1 MLKFS
6 KQIILIAI
14 ILFAIPVFSQNKK
27 ALQGKREQIEK
38 DIKYTNKLLEKTKKN
53 KEKSLAYLSV
63 LSKQLKNRE
72 ELLQMLNIEIRFIEK
87 QIGKTTIKIAENQII
102 IEEKKKELIKLE
114 QEYTKMIYYAYKNKH
129 SFDNWVFIF
138 SSKSFN
144 QAYKR
149 LKYLKQYAQHRKIQA
164 EIITS
169 TKEELTQEIVDLEN
183 QKINLQKDKEN
194 KKALIASKKMEV
206 KELERQKRDKKRLI
220 KKLKES
226 ESHFKKELQ
235 KQQHVAKELDEKIRK
250 IIEEEI
256 KKVRAKEKKG
266 NKKGFALTPEAKA
279 LSDNFLENKGELPWP
294 LDKGIIVQGFGKQQH
309 EVFKN
314 IETYNNGIDIVTD
327 KGTKVRAVFDGK
339 VSRIFLIK
347 GEGKVILINH
357 GEYFSVYSGL
367 TQLSV
372 QMGEK
377 VYSKQEIGVVM
388 TDENKQ
394 KTHLHFEIWKNYE
407 KQNPSH
413 WLYKA
418 H

>member
-1 MLKFS
+1 M
-6 KQIILIAI
+6 
-14 ILFAIPVFSQNKK
+14 
-27 ALQGKREQIEK
+27 
-38 DIKYTNKLLEKTKKN
+38 
-53 KEKSLAYLSV
+53 
-63 LSKQLKNRE
+63 
-72 ELLQMLNIEIRFIEK
+72 
-87 QIGKTTIKIAENQII
+87 
-102 IEEKKKELIKLE
+102 
-114 QEYTKMIYYAYKNKH
+114 
-129 SFDNWVFIF
+129 
-138 SSKSFN
+138 
-144 QAYKR
+144 
-149 LKYLKQYAQHRKIQA
+149 
-164 EIITS
+164 
-169 TKEELTQEIVDLEN
+169 
-183 QKINLQKDKEN
+183 
-194 KKALIASKKMEV
+194 
-206 KELERQKRDKKRLI
+206 
-220 KKLKES
+220 
-226 ESHFKKELQ
+226 
-235 KQQHVAKELDEKIRK
+235 
-250 IIEEEI
+250 
-256 KKVRAKEKKG
+256 
-266 NKKGFALTPEAKA
+266 
-279 LSDNFLENKGELPWP
+279 
-294 LDKGIIVQGFGKQQH
+294 

-339 VSRIFLIK
+339 VARIFLIK

>member
-27 ALQGKREQIEK
+27 ALQEKREQIEK

-53 KEKSLAYLSV
+53 KEKSLAYLRV

-72 ELLQMLNIEIRFIEK
+72 ELLQMLNIEIRLIEK
-87 QIGKTTIKIAENQII
+87 QIGETTIKIAENQTT

-129 SFDNWVFIF
+129 SLDNWSFIF
-138 SSKSFN
+138 SSKNFN

-194 KKALIASKKMEV
+194 KKVLIASKKLEV

-235 KQQHVAKELDEKIRK
+235 KQQYVAKELDEKIRK

-309 EVFKN
+309 EIFKN
-314 IETYNNGIDIVTD
+314 IEIYNNGIDIATD
-327 KGTKVRAVFDGK
+327 KGEKVRAVFDGK

-367 TQLSV
+367 KEVSV
-372 QMGEK
+372 QTDES
-377 VYSKQEIGVVM
+377 VFAKQKIGVIM
-388 TDENKQ
+388 TNKDKQ
-394 KTHLHFEIWKNYE
+394 KTHLHFEIWKGYE
-407 KQNPSH
+407 KQNPSQ
-413 WLYKA
+413 WLLEA

>member
-129 SFDNWVFIF
+129 SLDNWGFIF
-138 SSKSFN
+138 SSKNFN

-169 TKEELTQEIVDLEN
+169 TKEELTQEIVDLGN
-183 QKINLQKDKEN
+183 QKINLQKEKEN
-194 KKALIASKKMEV
+194 KKGLIASKKMEV

-256 KKVRAKEKKG
+256 KKVRTKEKKG

-314 IETYNNGIDIVTD
+314 IETYNNGIDIATD
-327 KGTKVRAVFDGK
+327 KGV
-339 VSRIFLIK
+339 
-347 GEGKVILINH
+347 
-357 GEYFSVYSGL
+357 
-367 TQLSV
+367 
-372 QMGEK
+372 
-377 VYSKQEIGVVM
+377 
-388 TDENKQ
+388 
-394 KTHLHFEIWKNYE
+394 
-407 KQNPSH
+407 
-413 WLYKA
+413 
-418 H
+418 

>member
-1 MLKFS
+1 MLRFS

-27 ALQGKREQIEK
+27 SLQEKKEQIEK

-53 KEKSLAYLSV
+53 KEKSLAYLRV

-72 ELLQMLNIEIRFIEK
+72 ELLQMLNIEIRLIEK
-87 QIGKTTIKIAENQII
+87 QIRKTTIKIAENQTT

-164 EIITS
+164 ERITS

-194 KKALIASKKMEV
+194 KKALIVSKKMEV
-206 KELERQKRDKKRLI
+206 KELENQKRDKKTLI
-220 KKLKES
+220 KKLKKS

-235 KQQHVAKELDEKIRK
+235 KQQYVAKELDEKIRK

-266 NKKGFALTPEAKA
+266 NKKGFALTPEAKE

-327 KGTKVRAVFDGK
+327 KGAKVRAVFDGK

>member
-6 KQIILIAI
+6 KQIVFIAI
-14 ILFAIPVFSQNKK
+14 VLFAMPVFSQNKK
-27 ALQGKREQIEK
+27 ALQEKREQIEK
-38 DIKYTNKLLEKTKKN
+38 DIKYTNKLLKKTKKN
-53 KEKSLAYLSV
+53 KEKSLAYLKV
-63 LSKQLKNRE
+63 LSTQLKNRE
-72 ELLQMLNIEIRFIEK
+72 ELLQMLNIEISFIEK
-87 QIGKTTIKIAENQII
+87 QIGETTIKIVENRKI
-102 IEEKKKELIKLE
+102 IEEKRKELIKLK
-114 QEYTKMIYYAYKNKH
+114 QDYAKMIYYTYKNKH
-129 SFDNWVFIF
+129 SFDSWVFIF

-149 LKYLKQYAQHRKIQA
+149 LKYLKQYTQHRKIQA
-164 EIITS
+164 EIIIRI
-169 TKEELTQEIVDLEN
+169 KEELKKEIADLEN

-194 KKALIASKKMEV
+194 KKALIGSKKIEV
-206 KELERQKRDKKRLI
+206 KELETQKTDKKTLI
-220 KKLKES
+220 KKLKKS
-226 ESHFKKELQ
+226 ESRFKKELQ
-235 KQQHVAKELDEKIRK
+235 KQQLAAKELDEKIRK

-256 KKVRAKEKKG
+256 KKERAKEKKE
-266 NKKGFALTPEAKA
+266 GFTLTPEAKRI
-279 LSDNFLENKGELPWP
+279 SDKFLENKGALPWP

-314 IETYNNGIDIVTD
+314 IEIYNNGIDIATD
-327 KGTKVRAVFDGK
+327 EGAKVRAVFDGK

-367 TQLSV
+367 TEISV

-377 VYSKQEIGVVM
+377 IYSKQEIGTIM

-394 KTHLHFEIWKNYE
+394 KTHLHFEIWKNYD

>member
-6 KQIILIAI
+6 KQIVLIAI
-14 ILFAIPVFSQNKK
+14 ILFATPIFSQNKK
-27 ALQGKREQIEK
+27 VLQEKKEQIEK
-38 DIKYTNKLLEKTKKN
+38 DIKYTNELLEKTKKN
-53 KEKSLAYLSV
+53 KEKSLVYLRV

-72 ELLQMLNIEIRFIEK
+72 ELLQMLNIEIGLIEK
-87 QIGKTTIKIAENQII
+87 QIGHTTIKIAENQIT

-114 QEYTKMIYYAYKNKH
+114 HEYAEMIYYAYKNKH

-149 LKYLKQYAQHRKIQA
+149 LKYLKQYAQHRKTQA

-169 TKEELTQEIVDLEN
+169 TKEELIQEIVDLEN
-183 QKINLQKDKEN
+183 QKINLQKSKEN
-194 KKALIASKKMEV
+194 KKALIGSKKMEV
-206 KELERQKRDKKRLI
+206 KELEAQERDKKTLI
-220 KKLKES
+220 KKLKKS

-235 KQQHVAKELDEKIRK
+235 KQQHATKELDEKIRK

-256 KKVRAKEKKG
+256 KKARAKEKRG
-266 NKKGFALTPEAKA
+266 NKEGFALTPEAKA
-279 LSDNFLENKGELPWP
+279 LSDNFLENKGGLPWP
-294 LDKGIIVQGFGKQQH
+294 LDKGIIIQAFGKQQH
-309 EVFKN
+309 AVFKN
-314 IETYNNGIDIVTD
+314 VETYNNGIDIATD
-327 KGTKVRAVFDGK
+327 KGAKVRAIFDGN

-367 TQLSV
+367 KEVSV
-372 QMGEK
+372 QMAEK
-377 VYSKQEIGVVM
+377 VFAKQEIGVVM
-388 TDENKQ
+388 TDQSKG
-394 KTHLHFEIWKNYE
+394 KTHLHFEIWKNYD

>member
-14 ILFAIPVFSQNKK
+14 ILFTIPVFSQNKK
-27 ALQGKREQIEK
+27 ALQEKKEQIEK
-38 DIKYTNKLLEKTKKN
+38 DIKYTNKLLKQTKKN
-53 KEKSLAYLSV
+53 KEKSLAYLKV
-63 LSKQLKNRE
+63 LGTQLKNRE
-72 ELLQMLNIEIRFIEK
+72 ELLQMLNIEISFIEK
-87 QIGKTTIKIAENQII
+87 QIEKTTIKIVENRTT
-102 IEEKKKELIKLE
+102 IEEKQKELIKLE
-114 QEYTKMIYYAYKNKH
+114 QDYAKMIYYAYKNKH
-129 SFDNWVFIF
+129 SFDSWVFIF

-149 LKYLKQYAQHRKIQA
+149 LKYLKQYTQHRKMQA
-164 EIITS
+164 EIITR
-169 TKEELTQEIVDLEN
+169 TKEQITKEIADLEN

-194 KKALIASKKMEV
+194 KKALIGSKKIEV
-206 KELERQKRDKKRLI
+206 KELEAQKTDKKTLI
-220 KKLKES
+220 KNLKKS
-226 ESHFKKELQ
+226 ESRFKKELQ
-235 KQQHVAKELDEKIRK
+235 KQQLVAKELDEKIRK

-256 KKVRAKEKKG
+256 KKARAKEKKG
-266 NKKGFALTPEAKA
+266 NKEGFALTPEAKI
-279 LSDNFLENKGELPWP
+279 LSDNFLENKGVLPWP

-309 EVFKN
+309 EIFKN
-314 IETYNNGIDIVTD
+314 IETYNNGIDIATD
-327 KGTKVRAVFDGK
+327 KGAKVRAVFDGK

-367 TQLSV
+367 TEISV

-377 VYSKQEIGVVM
+377 IYSKQEIGTIM